1 MGIAVLFGHFMVWK
15 KESRKMK
22 RILLMVLYNL
32 PFVPWWWYQLC
43 SYAKHTDE
51 IPEPKKY
58 ALLKKITTHAN
69 KGGRVKIEV
78 YGKENILKE
87 KGFMFFPNH
96 QGLFDVLSI
105 IEACD
110 VPFSVVAKIEVKDIF
125 FLKQVFA
132 ILKAKFM
139 DRGDLRQSLSI
150 IQSVTEE
157 VKEGRNYII
166 FPEGTRSKKGNDV
179 GEFKGGSFKS
189 AMNAGCPIIPVAMLN
204 SYQAFDTNSIRPVT
218 VQVHF
223 LKPILYEEYQGMKS
237 REIAELVRGQIVET
251 IERYREE

>member
-1 MGIAVLFGHFMVWK
+1 
-15 KESRKMK
+15 MK

-43 SYAKHTDE
+43 SYARRTDE
-51 IPEPKKY
+51 IPEDKKY
-58 ALLKKITTHAN
+58 ALLKKITVHAN
-69 KGGRVKIEV
+69 KGGRVKIAV
-78 YGKENILKE
+78 YGKEHIPSE

-110 VPFSVVAKIEVKDIF
+110 VPFSVVAKVEVKDIP

-139 DRGDLRQSLSI
+139 DRDDVRQSLKI

-157 VKEGRNYII
+157 VKEGRNYLI
-166 FPEGTRSKKGNDV
+166 FPEGTRSKKGNEV

-189 AMNAGCPIIPVAMLN
+189 AINAKCTIVPVAMLN
-204 SYQAFDTNSIRPVT
+204 SYQAFDTNSIHPVT

-223 LKPILYEEYQGMKS
+223 LEPIPYEQYQNMKS
-237 REIAELVRGQIVET
+237 REIAELVRGRIVET
-251 IERYREE
+251 IADSLKSN